1 MLKNFYPL
9 VLASLGLSLASLPAN
24 PEVKADTPAAPE
36 TEAPSPAAPTT
47 ATSSEALTSQ
57 AWDAYNLRDYPT
69 ATSRAELC
77 RKLYQAQAKEMQA
90 KLTELPSGDAI
101 KELWALND
109 VGTCTL
115 ILGMAAE
122 GAGKNDQ
129 AERNTTRKQS
139 NETRT
144 TNQEKHQHDTQ
155 NDSKMSLTAKRHR
168 NYIKTIKG

>member
-36 TEAPSPAAPTT
+36 TEAPSPVAPTT

-129 AERNTTRKQS
+129 AEKYFTEVIKDYSFAQCWDS
-139 NETRT
+139 NGWYWQPSAAA
-144 TNQEKHQHDTQ
+144 QEKLDALKF
-155 NDSKMSLTAKRHR
+155 NAME
-168 NYIKTIKG
+168 